1 MEVSTVFVLAAFNL
15 FHKKM
20 NVLYHDYA
28 KSVGLSDAAFW
39 LLYSLYEYGQPC
51 TQKDLCAAWFYAPQT
66 INSALKSLEEQG
78 FITLE
83 LAPKSRKNKQIVF
96 TETGK
101 TIIKEKIVPLVCAE
115 ERSFDRLNEQ
125 ERSQLLAITQKHIEV
140 LEEEIAKIE

>member
-1 MEVSTVFVLAAFNL
+1 M
-15 FHKKM
+15 
-20 NVLYHDYA
+20 
-28 KSVGLSDAAFW
+28 
-39 LLYSLYEYGQPC
+39 
-51 TQKDLCAAWFYAPQT
+51 
-66 INSALKSLEEQG
+66 KSLEEQG